1 MVIAALF
8 IENISW
14 PHDCLGC
21 LFNLEKESP
30 MVSVK
35 IKTITEKKKLL
46 GSLMDLFLL
55 PPSRRL
61 SLHSRDN
68 PSILQKV
75 EVPLF

>member
-35 IKTITEKKKLL
+35 IKTITEKK
-46 GSLMDLFLL
+46 
-55 PPSRRL
+55 
-61 SLHSRDN
+61 N
-68 PSILQKV
+68 YW
-75 EVPLF
+75 VP